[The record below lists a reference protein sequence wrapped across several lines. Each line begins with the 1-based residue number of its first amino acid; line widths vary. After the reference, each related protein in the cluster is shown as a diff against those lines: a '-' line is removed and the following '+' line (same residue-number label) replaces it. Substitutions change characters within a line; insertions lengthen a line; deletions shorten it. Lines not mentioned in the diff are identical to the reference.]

1 MERSITQQQVLQEI
15 QLIPEDELDAVYA
28 ILHYYRLG
36 LEKSQSQAQSVMQYA
51 GCWQDMSDEM
61 FVELTDEMV
70 TRRRQAF
77 AGRPT
82 REAGT
87 D

>member
-36 LEKSQSQAQSVMQYA
+36 LEKSHGQAQSAMQYA
-51 GCWQDMSDEM
+51 GCWQDMSDET
-61 FVELTDEMV
+61 FAELTNEML
-70 TRRRQAF
+70 TRRHQAF
-77 AGRPT
+77 AGRSTLET
-82 REAGT
+82 RL

>member
-1 MERSITQQQVLQEI
+1 MERSITQQRVLQEI

-36 LEKSQSQAQSVMQYA
+36 LEKSHIQTQPVMQYA
-51 GCWQDMSDEM
+51 GCWQDMSDDT
-61 FVELTDEMV
+61 FAELTNEML
-70 TRRRQAF
+70 TRRHQAF

-82 REAGT
+82 REARL